1 MINKIKNIWL
11 KICLAYYIIKSEN
24 NFTITDSCLHPSIKN
39 LDLTSNGNN
48 YICLENKDGGFDI
61 VYIPY
66 NLGKKCFTFT
76 VSRLN
81 GMNAGKI
88 SDATLNILNDHTIS
102 GVILGDSVCQPKPT
116 NYIEY
121 TKEVDE

>member
-1 MINKIKNIWL
+1 MIDKIKNIWL

-66 NLGKKCFTFT
+66 NLGKKRFTFT

-88 SDATLNILNDHTIS
+88 SDATLNVLNKHTIS
-102 GVILGDSVCQPKPT
+102 GGILGDSACQPKPT